1 MVETY
6 KQLKK
11 FITKDFKKYSNE
23 DLAELYKKTNDE
35 QIIAELYCRNINYWY
50 RLNKKISIISDE
62 EKASIILEK
71 LYSCLLDYNKEKN
84 TSFLAYVY
92 VAINNAFGGIKTKN
106 KFKHRYKEAGMLDL
120 DGEVEGTDGLRLI
133 DMIEDKSDALQVT
146 TLKIAINGD
155 KSLTKY
161 EKRFCQIV
169 LDNPGIELREIGIIM
184 KVGYQRVWCIQKC
197 LKEKIKMSLFF

>member
-11 FITKDFKKYSNE
+11 FITKDFKNHNNE

-35 QIIAELYCRNINYWY
+35 QIIAELYCRNMNYWY
-50 RLNKKISIISDE
+50 RLGQKISIISEE

-71 LYSCLLDYNKEKN
+71 LYSCLLDYDRNKN

-106 KFKHRYKEAGMLDL
+106 KFKYRYKESSMLDL
-120 DGEVEGTDGLRLI
+120 DNEIEGTNGLRLI
-133 DMIEDKSDALQVT
+133 DMVEDKSDELAAI
-146 TLKIAINGD
+146 TLKIAINND
-155 KSLTKY
+155 NSLTKY

-169 LDNPGIELREIGIIM
+169 IDNPGIELREIGTIM
-184 KVGYQRVWCIQKC
+184 HVGYQRVWLIQKC
-197 LKEKIKMSLFF
+197 LKEKIKISLFI

>member
-11 FITKDFKKYSNE
+11 FITKDFKGYSNE

-35 QIIAELYCRNINYWY
+35 QIIAELYCRNMNYWY
-50 RLNKKISIISDE
+50 RLGQKISIISGE

-71 LYSCLLDYNKEKN
+71 LYACLLDYDKNKN

-92 VAINNAFGGIKTKN
+92 VAVNNAFGGIKIKN
-106 KFKHRYKEAGMLDL
+106 KFKHRYKALSTLDL
-120 DGEVEGTDGLRLI
+120 DSEVEGTNGLRLI
-133 DMIEDKSDALQVT
+133 DMIEDKSDDMAAI
-146 TLKIAINGD
+146 TLKIAINND

-169 LDNPGIELREIGIIM
+169 IDNPGIELREIGSVM
-184 KVGYQRVWCIQKC
+184 KVSYQRIWWIQKS
-197 LKEKIKMSLFF
+197 LKEKIKISLFI